1 MATDNQKAV
10 EAAQKQEQGT
20 DELEAKRLEGG
31 EEGNADS
38 GDEDEG
44 STQDEGGTGS
54 EGEAEGTGE
63 NEGSD
68 DGEMVV
74 TIAGEAEPE
83 DTEPA
88 PEWVRKLRKDHRELQ
103 RVKRE
108 LEEKL
113 KASNNPQQESKVL
126 GKKPTLED
134 VDYDTEK
141 FEQELTK
148 WHERKRQIDDE
159 ALKADNAMREQE
171 KAWQAKLQ
179 DHAKAKEALK
189 AKDYDDAEAAVFDT
203 LDVTQQGIIL
213 QGAENSALVMYALGK
228 NPKKAKEL
236 AGIRDHVKFA
246 FAIAKLETQ
255 LKVTPR
261 KAPPPEKQVSGSQGH
276 SAAAADG
283 ALDRLRAEAEKTGDY
298 SKVTAHK
305 RKMRQLA
312 SS

>member
-10 EAAQKQEQGT
+10 EAAQKQEQDT

-31 EEGNADS
+31 EEG
-38 GDEDEG
+38 EG
-44 STQDEGGTGS
+44 ES
-54 EGEAEGTGE
+54 EGEAEGEGDTGATGE
-63 NEGSD
+63 AEGDGEAEGEGSD
-68 DGEMVV
+68 DGEMVI

-103 RVKRE
+103 REKRE

-113 KASNNPQQESKVL
+113 KASTSPQQESKVL

-148 WHERKRQIDDE
+148 WHERKRQIDEE
-159 ALKADNAMREQE
+159 ALKADNAKREQE

-179 DHAKAKEALK
+179 EHAKAKEALK

-255 LKVTPR
+255 LKITPR
-261 KAPPPEKQVSGSQGH
+261 KAPPPPENKVSSSQGG
-276 SAAAADG
+276 STALADST
-283 ALDRLRAEAEKTGDY
+283 LDKLRAEAERTGDY

-305 RKMRQLA
+305 RKMRELGKA
-312 SS
+312 